1 MVQRLSSCILEW
13 TFGFNILGYSMVAR
27 LCKWTVSDTNNND
40 AKRTL
45 EYCIQYVVHN
55 IVFLKFQYRIKKKLF
70 RMSLKKYSV
79 LCLLLKGF
87 YCEKDD

>member
-1 MVQRLSSCILEW
+1 
-13 TFGFNILGYSMVAR
+13 MVAR

-55 IVFLKFQYRIKKKLF
+55 IVFLKFQNRIKKKLF
-70 RMSLKKYSV
+70 RMSLKKIFSTLSAIRGV
-79 LCLLLKGF
+79 LLRKGRLA
-87 YCEKDD
+87 

>member
-1 MVQRLSSCILEW
+1 
-13 TFGFNILGYSMVAR
+13 MVAR

-55 IVFLKFQYRIKKKLF
+55 IVFLKFQYRIKNKLF

-79 LCLLLKGF
+79 LCLRLEGF

>member
-1 MVQRLSSCILEW
+1 
-13 TFGFNILGYSMVAR
+13 MVAR

-55 IVFLKFQYRIKKKLF
+55 IVFLKFQYRIKKKKLF

-79 LCLLLKGF
+79 LCLLLEGF
-87 YCEKDD
+87 YSEKDD

>member
-1 MVQRLSSCILEW
+1 
-13 TFGFNILGYSMVAR
+13 MVAR

-55 IVFLKFQYRIKKKLF
+55 IVFLKFQYRIKKNKLF

-79 LCLLLKGF
+79 LYLLLEGF
-87 YCEKDD
+87 YCEKDDSLNVDDNHFNVILVLCL

>member
-1 MVQRLSSCILEW
+1 
-13 TFGFNILGYSMVAR
+13 MVAR

-55 IVFLKFQYRIKKKLF
+55 IVFLKFQYRIKKQTI
-70 RMSLKKYSV
+70 SYELKKIFSTLSAIRGV
-79 LCLLLKGF
+79 LLRKGRLA
-87 YCEKDD
+87 